1 MHVANFF
8 AIHQL
13 FDDAASPVIEAS
25 VLMAE
30 CAAWSDGTADG
41 TARVASSK
49 SYLVPYGSG
58 DTDQAKKSAQS
69 APLSRLEGGRVVA
82 DLTQLKKAAGSS
94 PAASL

>member
-1 MHVANFF
+1 MHVANFV

-30 CAAWSDGTADG
+30 CAAGSDGTADG

-58 DTDQAKKSAQS
+58 VTDQAKKSAQS
-69 APLSRLEGGRVVA
+69 APLSGLEGGHAVA
-82 DLTQLKKAAGSS
+82 DLT
-94 PAASL
+94 

>member
-1 MHVANFF
+1 MHVANFIG
-8 AIHQL
+8 IHQL
-13 FDDAASPVIEAS
+13 FDDAACPVVEAS

-30 CAAWSDGTADG
+30 CVAGSGGTADG

-69 APLSRLEGGRVVA
+69 APLSGMKGGHAVA
-82 DLTQLKKAAGSS
+82 DLT
-94 PAASL
+94 

>member
-1 MHVANFF
+1 MRAANFI

-13 FDDAASPVIEAS
+13 FDDAACPVVGAS
-25 VLMAE
+25 GLMAE
-30 CAAWSDGTADG
+30 CVAGSGGTADG
-41 TARVASSK
+41 TVQVASSK

-69 APLSRLEGGRVVA
+69 APLSGLEGGHVVA